1 MNVTREELRAIL
13 LQLGELLQRADLSR
27 YQVGWQIRWLAEHLW
42 QETRPDDLTGK
53 ALQSS
58 EVPYS
63 KWYEDWLK

>member
-42 QETRPDDLTGK
+42 QANEERPQEP
-53 ALQSS
+53 A
-58 EVPYS
+58 PFS